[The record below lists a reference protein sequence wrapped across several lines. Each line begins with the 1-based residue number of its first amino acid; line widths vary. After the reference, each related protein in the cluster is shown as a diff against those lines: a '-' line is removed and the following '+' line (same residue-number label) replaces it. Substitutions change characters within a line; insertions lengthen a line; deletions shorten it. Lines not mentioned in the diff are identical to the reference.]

1 MELKANYNRFIRYGL
16 ILIGLA
22 GFIFAIGDT
31 LIPQEGD
38 MFAAADDPEG
48 FAGLVTSDNFQLWAM
63 RGLIGVPLEV
73 IGTIALFMGLAG
85 TAREKW
91 AFWGMLLCILGDL
104 FGMSIFM
111 FAYFIFP
118 EVGSL
123 ISGGMETAASVAA
136 VEPMMPLFGIG
147 LIITLIGLILFAT
160 AIWNAPERFPKWA
173 GILAFVGF
181 ALLLIQTSYLIQIFG
196 NVIWGS
202 AYLWMAAYSWNKFS
216 NT

>member
-16 ILIGLA
+16 VLIGLA
-22 GFIFAIGDT
+22 GFVFAIGDA

-38 MFAAADDPEG
+38 MFGATDDPEG
-48 FAGLVTSDNFQLWAM
+48 FAGLVTTQNFQFWAM

-73 IGTIALFMGLAG
+73 IGTIALFLGLAG
-85 TAREKW
+85 TAGEKG
-91 AFWGMLLCILGDL
+91 AFWGMILCVLGDL
-104 FGMSIFM
+104 FGISIFM

-123 ISGGMETAASVAA
+123 ISAGMETAASVAA
-136 VEPMMPLFGIG
+136 VEQMMPLFGFG
-147 LIITLIGLILFAT
+147 MIITFIGLILFAA
-160 AIWNAPERFPKWA
+160 AIWKAPERFPKWS

-181 ALLLIQTSYLIQIFG
+181 ALLLIQTSYFIQIFA
-196 NVIWGS
+196 NVLWGS
-202 AYLWMAAYSWNKFS
+202 AYLWMAAYSWNEFS

>member
-1 MELKANYNRFIRYGL
+1 MELKGNYNRLVRYGL

-22 GFIFAIGDT
+22 GFIFAIGDA

-38 MFAAADDPEG
+38 MFGAAEDPEG
-48 FAGLVTSDNFQLWAM
+48 FAGLVTSDNFRFWAA

-73 IGTIALFMGLAG
+73 IGTIALFLGLAG
-85 TAREKW
+85 TPKEKW
-91 AFWGMLLCILGDL
+91 AFWGMLLCVIGDL

-118 EVGSL
+118 EVGTL
-123 ISGGMETAASVAA
+123 IAGGVESASAVAA
-136 VEPMMPLFGIG
+136 AEPMMPLFGIG
-147 LIITLIGLILFAT
+147 MLITFIGLILFAV
-160 AIWNAPERFPKWA
+160 AIWKAEERFPKWS
-173 GILAFVGF
+173 GIVVFIGF
-181 ALLLIQTSYLIQIFG
+181 ALLLIQTSYVIQILA

-216 NT
+216 NE

>member
-22 GFIFAIGDT
+22 GFIFAIGDA

-48 FAGLVTSDNFQLWAM
+48 FAGLVTTGNFQLWAM

-73 IGTIALFMGLAG
+73 IGTIALFLGLVG

-91 AFWGMLLCILGDL
+91 AFWGMLLCVLGDL

-111 FAYFIFP
+111 FAYYIFP

-123 ISGGMETAASVAA
+123 ISTGVETAASVAA
-136 VEPMMPLFGIG
+136 AEPMLPLFGGG
-147 LIITLIGLILFAT
+147 LIITFIGLFLFAV
-160 AIWNAPERFPKWA
+160 AIWKAPERFPKWS
-173 GILAFVGF
+173 GILAFAGF
-181 ALLLIQTSYLIQIFG
+181 ALLLIQTSYFVQIFA
-196 NVIWGS
+196 NVLWGS

-216 NT
+216 NN